1 MDVGLSQ
8 VGEEEAKRS
17 AEALKNSGIKITKI
31 FTSILRRAI
40 LTVEKIVKVQRVDYM
55 RGLRGCFRR
64 LDWRTREL

>member
-55 RGLRGCFRR
+55 RGL
-64 LDWRTREL
+64 T

>member
-55 RGLRGCFRR
+55 RGLRGCFR
-64 LDWRTREL
+64 